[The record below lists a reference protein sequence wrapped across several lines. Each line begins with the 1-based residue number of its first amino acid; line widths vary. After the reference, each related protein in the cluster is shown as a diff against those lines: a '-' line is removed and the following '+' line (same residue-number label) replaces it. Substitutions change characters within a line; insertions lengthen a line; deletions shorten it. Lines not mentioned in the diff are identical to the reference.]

1 MRDSARAALRAIG
14 RAAPAAAAVGL
25 LLAFNALFTPGFFD
39 LSVIDG
45 RLTGSLVDVLNRG
58 AIVVLLALGMA
69 LVIATGG
76 VDLSVGAVMAI
87 AGATAA
93 TLVAQHGTNSWA
105 AIAAALAVGAAAGAF
120 NGTLVAGAGVQP
132 IVATLVLMVAGRGA
146 AQLLT
151 GGQIVTFNDPILNF
165 IDGGFIA
172 GVPMPALIAAGALT
186 LGVALT
192 RGTALGLFTEATGDN
207 ERAARLAGVRVRVV
221 KASAY
226 VLCGAAAAVAG
237 LLAASDIRAADAN
250 NAGLLSHVAHSLG
263 ITDTIIAWNTF
274 SEDEAVLAA
283 YAAQAGAAAEG
294 DHAAMSYRRTQ
305 DMPGYGTF
313 NTAYQAAGFPNYGDE
328 AMIWGAYAYDA
339 AKIIIA
345 AIGRAQSTDPND
357 IRDAIASTINY
368 QGVVGI
374 YEGFDAK
381 GDVIPQWAWLERY
394 TNGQWII
401 LHPSKVF
408 LPTTLKNFGQ

>member
-172 GVPMPALIAAGALT
+172 GVPMPAMIAAGALT

-250 NAGLLSHVAHSLG
+250 NAGLYLELDAILAAVLGGTALRGGRFSLVG
-263 ITDTIIAWNTF
+263 AALGALFIQGMTTTLYLHDVGPNATLALKAT
-274 SEDEAVLAA
+274 AVLAVCLA
-283 YAAQAGAAAEG
+283 VSE
-294 DHAAMSYRRTQ
+294 
-305 DMPGYGTF
+305 
-313 NTAYQAAGFPNYGDE
+313 
-328 AMIWGAYAYDA
+328 
-339 AKIIIA
+339 
-345 AIGRAQSTDPND
+345 RA
-357 IRDAIASTINY
+357 R
-368 QGVVGI
+368 
-374 YEGFDAK
+374 
-381 GDVIPQWAWLERY
+381 AWTTRWRGER
-394 TNGQWII
+394 
-401 LHPSKVF
+401 
-408 LPTTLKNFGQ
+408 